1 MALEL
6 LSYTSKEILELFK
19 SAFYDQYGTPMIT
32 GSDDFTSASVM
43 AYVLTV
49 LVNALNVASNQRFL
63 DTATGEFLDAIAS
76 VNGLS
81 RPAAASASAV
91 FSLVPVTAPATI
103 PAGALRVSDG
113 NAIFIN
119 DKAIYLASNP
129 TQALLYCTEAGA
141 QNNGISAGSIDMIAA
156 GGSYVD
162 EAENIDMTSGGD
174 DGYPYT
180 PEGDVKFREYI
191 KNMRS
196 AYAAGGPA
204 PAYRARALQCDNRI
218 LDVYIAKDG
227 DSVFEKGKVK
237 IYALFDFDATSSALR
252 AQIKDLVLSS
262 CKADDFRCVGDF
274 IQVFTATQH
283 ILTLNNNF
291 LVKYP
296 MKFKGV
302 AVAHLN
308 AVFDAYRKYLFSGY
322 GRPFSE
328 SELAK
333 RLITPDA
340 DGVYALAF
348 DVKNTDARWNM
359 PSKDSVYIFDYPYIS
374 TNPKPS
380 IDTYISAGY
389 IQLIDTGE

>member
-6 LSYTSKEILELFK
+6 LSYTSKELLELFK
-19 SAFYDQYGTPMIT
+19 SAYYEQYGTPMIT

-63 DTATGEFLDAIAS
+63 DTATGEFLDAIGA
-76 VNGLS
+76 VNGLT
-81 RPAAASASAV
+81 RPAAAAASAV
-91 FSLVPVTAPATI
+91 FSLVPVTTPATI
-103 PAGALRVSDG
+103 TAGALRVSDG
-113 NAIFIN
+113 NAIFTN
-119 DKAIYLASNP
+119 KTAIYLASNP
-129 TQALLYCTEAGA
+129 TQALLYCTESGA
-141 QNNGISAGSIDMIAA
+141 QNNGISAGSIDMIAT

-180 PEGDVKFREYI
+180 PEGDARFREYI

-196 AYAAGGPA
+196 AYASGGPA
-204 PAYRARALQCDNRI
+204 PAYRARALECDNRI
-218 LDVYIAKDG
+218 LDAYVAKDG
-227 DSVFEKGKVK
+227 DFMYEKGKVK
-237 IYALFDFDATSSALR
+237 IYTLFDFDATSSDLR
-252 AQIKDLVLSS
+252 DLINSYVLSS
-262 CKADDFRCVGDF
+262 CNADDFRCVGDF
-274 IQVFTATQH
+274 IEVITATQH
-283 ILTLNNNF
+283 VLMLNNNF
-291 LVKYP
+291 VVKYP
-296 MKFKGV
+296 LKFKGV

-333 RLITPDA
+333 RLITPDS
-340 DGVYALAF
+340 DGVYALGF
-348 DVKNTDARWNM
+348 DIKNVDARWSM
-359 PSKDSVYIFDYPYIS
+359 PRKDGVYVFYYPYRTS
-374 TNPKPS
+374 NPKPS